1 MSSQQL
7 IFQGKMRDSE
17 KKNLKHIGKNI
28 ALKVYRENQS
38 HLIET
43 VMLPSEFVYGVEVLL
58 PKLLCNYNY
67 LLN

>member
-1 MSSQQL
+1 MSSWQL
-7 IFQGKMRDSE
+7 IFQGKTKDSE
-17 KKNLKHIGKNI
+17 KKNFKHSGKNI

-43 VMLPSEFVYGVEVLL
+43 VMLPSEFVYEVEVLL